1 MSTQKAHDE
10 TLWVETPLIRSTHLS
25 TLLRCN
31 VYLKLETFQPAQSFK
46 CRGVSHF
53 AQHALRTHGPDV
65 HLMIASSGNAGL
77 AAAHAANALGLRCT
91 VFLPRGIS
99 QANIDTIRRAGAEV
113 VTEGDYYVQA
123 LQLARK
129 TVQETPN
136 AIMVPGYDNPVLWE
150 GHASMVH
157 EIQRQL
163 PPGVKPNAVICS
175 FGGGGLAGGI
185 IEGCKA
191 VGWDDVPLVTAE
203 THGSSCFYQT
213 LSLNEG
219 PFAGDVASR
228 PAREGTTATWNAEH
242 EVTVAHL
249 AHLTSRASSLGAS
262 SSSPAVVR
270 KALDRTGA
278 VRSVCV
284 TDEMTMQ
291 AAVNFAEDHKVLVE
305 LACAA
310 TLACAYNPNVL
321 RKVVPEVTTTE
332 DSTIVLIVCGGF
344 KITLAEMEEYRRDIA
359 ADVATGGEW
368 EVAYNGEMFTTPKI
382 A

>member
-1 MSTQKAHDE
+1 MSTQKAHDK
-10 TLWVETPLIRSTHLS
+10 TLWIETPLIRSTHLS
-25 TLLRCN
+25 TLLHCN

-46 CRGVSHF
+46 CRGVSYF

-91 VFLPRGIS
+91 VFLPNGIS
-99 QANIDTIRRAGAEV
+99 QTNIDTIRRAGAEG

-129 TVQETPN
+129 TMQETPN

-157 EIQRQL
+157 EIKRQL
-163 PPGVKPNAVICS
+163 PQGVKPDAVVCS

-203 THGSSCFYQT
+203 THGSNCFYQT

-219 PFAGDVASR
+219 PFAGDAPRRS
-228 PAREGTTATWNAEH
+228 GTPS
-242 EVTVAHL
+242 TVAHL
-249 AHLTSRASSLGAS
+249 THLTSRASSLGAS
-262 SSSPAVVR
+262 SPSPTVVR
-270 KALDRTGA
+270 KALDRKGG

-291 AAVNFAEDHKVLVE
+291 AAVHFAEDHKVLVE

-321 RKVVPEVTTTE
+321 KKVVPEVTVGE

-344 KITLAEMEEYRRDIA
+344 KITLAEMEEYRRDLA
-359 ADVATGGEW
+359 ADVATADGEW
-368 EVAYNGEMFTTPKI
+368 KVAYNGEMFTTPKI